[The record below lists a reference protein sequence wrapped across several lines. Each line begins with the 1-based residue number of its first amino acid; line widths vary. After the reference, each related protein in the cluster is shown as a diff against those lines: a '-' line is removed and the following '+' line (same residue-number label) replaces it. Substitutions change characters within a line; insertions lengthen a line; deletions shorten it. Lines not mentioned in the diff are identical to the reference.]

1 MPPTTLEIVL
11 LSISIAAILYIFLAE
26 LLRGRFT
33 KLPPPVIF
41 AIRIAL
47 GVVFL
52 ILSVVGALL
61 PVLQGWI
68 FFLLAILMLFPQ
80 SRLAIKSVDKIR
92 TRMPRVAHWLHL
104 LGIGIHHDPGTK
116 SALDEEVE

>member
-1 MPPTTLEIVL
+1 VTALEITL
-11 LSISIAAILYIFLAE
+11 LTASLLAIFFIFLAE
-26 LLRGRFT
+26 LLRGKFT

-41 AIRIAL
+41 AIRITL
-47 GVVFL
+47 GIVFL

-80 SRLAIKSVDKIR
+80 SRIAIKAIDKVAPK
-92 TRMPRVAHWLHL
+92 MPRLVRWLHM
-104 LGIGIHHDPGTK
+104 LGIGLHHDPGAK
-116 SALDEEVE
+116 SPLDEK